1 MVDAL
6 HEAHAA
12 VRPGGTIVD
21 LRPDSGHQPRGLWG
35 RSEVGHLYE
44 RRDAIGDNHASDRAV
59 ARLAR
64 NGLLKPLRA
73 GHFYYSLP
81 RMDLAALDEWVATSR
96 RIGGYTRG
104 THTPPPAGP
113 QPPHTPPPP
122 LSAPPLSPVFSG
134 AAPPPPPPPP
144 PPRSPPPTPPLP

>member
-12 VRPGGTIVD
+12 VRPGGTIID
-21 LRPDSGHQPRGLWG
+21 LRPDSGHQPRAFWG
-35 RSEVGHLYE
+35 RTEIGRLYE

-59 ARLAR
+59 AGLVRD
-64 NGLLKPLRA
+64 GLLKPLRA

-81 RMDLAALDEWVATSR
+81 KMDLAALDEWLATSP

-104 THTPPPAGP
+104 TRTALAKDPARP
-113 QPPHTPPPP
+113 ITIRRP
-122 LSAPPLSPVFSG
+122 LTYGIYRRV
-134 AAPPPPPPPP
+134 
-144 PPRSPPPTPPLP
+144 